1 MRMEE
6 MAIEGGFHDAVMQ
19 AQTNFRGLMDAMAQ
33 PGTIFRDLA
42 LPRPPAP
49 LSPEA
54 GAVALTLCDADT
66 PIWLDP
72 ALSAEKA
79 VTTWLGFHTG
89 APVVDQPSAA
99 HFALVSQ
106 PSELIALENFAQG
119 SQSYPDRSA
128 TIILQVENL
137 SHGGAL
143 RLSGPGIRDEAELA
157 PTSMP
162 RHFLQQWAQ
171 NNERSPRGVD
181 LVLVSRAGSACLP
194 RTTRITMKEG

>member
-19 AQTNFRGLMDAMAQ
+19 AQTNFRGLMDAMAR
-33 PGTIFRDLA
+33 PGTIFRDIA

-72 ALSAEKA
+72 ALGVEKA
-79 VTTWLGFHTG
+79 VATWLGFHTG
-89 APVVDQPSAA
+89 APVVDQPSSA
-99 HFALVSQ
+99 HFAFVSQ

-119 SQSYPDRSA
+119 SQAYPDRSA
-128 TIILQVENL
+128 TIILQVDNL
-137 SHGGAL
+137 NHGAAL
-143 RLSGPGIRDEAELA
+143 RLSGPGIREAAELA
-157 PTSMP
+157 PTPMP

-171 NNERSPRGVD
+171 NNGRYPRGVD
-181 LVLVSRAGSACLP
+181 LVLVSRAGIACLP
-194 RTTRITMKEG
+194 RTTRITTKEG